1 VNVSELLDG
10 KRVCVCVGSGG
21 VGKTTTAA
29 AIALGA
35 AAAGRRV
42 AVVTIDPA
50 RRLADSLGLAELGN
64 EPARVDPA
72 LLSAAGLEVTG
83 ELWAL
88 MLDPKRTFDD
98 VIGRLAPDERTR
110 DEILANPVY
119 KQMSSAVAGSQEYTA
134 MSKLYDLVGE
144 TDFDLIVLDT
154 PPSRNALDFIEAP
167 DRLTAFLEG
176 RALQMFLRPTGIA
189 ARVLGRGAAV
199 VFGALRRVTGVSL
212 LEDLTVFFTAL
223 AGLLDGFRDRA
234 AGVNALLADRRTTFV
249 LVTSPEPEPVEEGL
263 FFLDRLRAARLP
275 FGGLIVNRV
284 HYDEVPPTQTGALAA
299 SLSETL
305 GERLAA
311 EVIDNLRD
319 YDVLAA
325 RDRDG
330 LAALAEIVDA
340 DRTILVPAFDDDV
353 HDIGG
358 LERVRQ
364 FLFGGDAERRA
375 LLADQMIT

>member
-1 VNVSELLDG
+1 MNVSDLLDG

-21 VGKTTTAA
+21 VGKTTTSA

-98 VIGRLAPDERTR
+98 VIGRLAPDDRTR

-119 KQMSSAVAGSQEYTA
+119 KQLSSAVAGSQEYTA
-134 MSKLYDLVGE
+134 MSKLYDLVRE

-176 RALQMFLRPTGIA
+176 RALKMFLRPTGIA
-189 ARVLGRGAAV
+189 ARVVGRGAAV

-223 AGLLDGFRDRA
+223 TGLLDGFRDRA

-263 FFLDRLRAARLP
+263 FFLDRLRAAKLP

-284 HYDEVPPTQTGALAA
+284 HHDEVQPGKAGRSWPRRYARRSASGSRARWSTTCTTTTCSPPATAMA
-299 SLSETL
+299 SLCS
-305 GERLAA
+305 
-311 EVIDNLRD
+311 
-319 YDVLAA
+319 A
-325 RDRDG
+325 RWSTSTEPSWCPRSTMTSTTSAG
-330 LAALAEIVDA
+330 WSGSASSSSRARRSAGRCW
-340 DRTILVPAFDDDV
+340 RT
-353 HDIGG
+353 
-358 LERVRQ
+358 R
-364 FLFGGDAERRA
+364 
-375 LLADQMIT
+375 